1 MRWNLNEEFGHPDNQ
16 LVFDELLTAVTLA
29 RGTQRLPQE
38 EANKKRYTRVS
49 QSVGGGEA
57 SKSKLRSRKARK
69 LKGRREAFVRHR
81 DAFPNEEYPGASAF
95 FEMAYVSDEEDG
107 QINPDTGKV
116 MSFKVLTPSWR
127 SQKLNDFFV
136 ELDRLRFQRSNALGH
151 LERVAEPVAVEL
163 PQQAVESLPRWGLKQ
178 YE

>member
-38 EANKKRYTRVS
+38 EAVRERMAIRQRIHHAFKNKKRYTRVS

-81 DAFPNEEYPGASAF
+81 DAFPNEEYPGASTF

-127 SQKLNDFFV
+127 SQKVSKF
-136 ELDRLRFQRSNALGH
+136 
-151 LERVAEPVAVEL
+151 
-163 PQQAVESLPRWGLKQ
+163 
-178 YE
+178 